1 MALMVMNFNSESEK
15 PEFLYKRNPLTPHVF
30 QIFQF
35 KQDKGVYEPVG
46 TYTLLDVAESLDLTE
61 KKVMNLISIMNGKQR
76 LVDFTKLTQERIL
89 FNIVPNSPEN
99 LNEKVIFRTY
109 DGNSVSKENAVL
121 EIEKGV
127 FEDEI

>member
-1 MALMVMNFNSESEK
+1 MVMNFNSESEK
-15 PEFLYKRNPLTPHVF
+15 PEFLYKRNSLTQHVF

-35 KQDKGVYEPVG
+35 KKDKGVYEPVG
-46 TYTLLDVAESLDLTE
+46 TYTLLDMAESLDLTE

-76 LVDFTKLTQERIL
+76 LIDFTKLTQERIL

-127 FEDEI
+127 FEDDKGS

>member
-1 MALMVMNFNSESEK
+1 MVKDFNIESEK
-15 PEFLYKRNPLTPHVF
+15 PEFLYKHSPLTPHVF

-35 KQDKGVYEPVG
+35 KTDKGVYEPVG
-46 TYTLLDVAESLDLTE
+46 TYTLLNLVEPLDLTE
-61 KKVMNLISIMNGKQR
+61 KKVINLIAIMNGKQR
-76 LVDFTKLTQERIL
+76 LIDFTKLTQERIL

-127 FEDEI
+127 FEDEQRS

>member
-1 MALMVMNFNSESEK
+1 MTMNFNSESEK

-35 KQDKGVYEPVG
+35 KKDKGVYEPVG
-46 TYTLLDVAESLDLTE
+46 TYTLLDMAESLDLTE
-61 KKVMNLISIMNGKQR
+61 KKMINLIAIMNGKQR
-76 LVDFTKLTQERIL
+76 LIDFTKLTQERIL

-127 FEDEI
+127 FEDDES